1 MRYVCME
8 VGHAVQVSGVTTKQL
23 EKSSLSSNVGLFKE
37 MLSDYDALF
46 TSFRELCVL
55 YILYKGLQRSR
66 VVL

>member
-1 MRYVCME
+1 ME
-8 VGHAVQVSGVTTKQL
+8 VGHAVQVSGITTKQL
-23 EKSSLSSNVGLFKE
+23 VKIFIVIERWFIQE
-37 MLSDYDALF
+37 MLSDYDALC